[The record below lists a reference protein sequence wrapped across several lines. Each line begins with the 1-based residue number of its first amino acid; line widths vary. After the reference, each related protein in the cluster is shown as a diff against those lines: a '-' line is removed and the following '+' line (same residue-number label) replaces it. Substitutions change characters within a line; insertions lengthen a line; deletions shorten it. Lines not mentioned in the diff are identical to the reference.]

1 MDYMKANSIEFSMK
15 INRFYLDKSILN
27 FNFDT
32 KWEEWYEMGRDNRF
46 MIYWVILIQPLI
58 SIVV

>member
-1 MDYMKANSIEFSMK
+1 MDYMKANNIEFSMK

-27 FNFDT
+27 FKFDT

-46 MIYWVILIQPLI
+46 MIYLVILIQPLI
-58 SIVV
+58 SIVI